1 MKQKIAICQLFPRL
15 GDLAHN
21 LDRHATLIQ
30 KYADC
35 DMICFPELS
44 ATGYFVKDLAY
55 DLALSRDEFASELD
69 SRSGYKTGKP
79 SVIAGF
85 SERAGGHI
93 YNSLFVGSAGESNS
107 HRKIYPPTYG
117 LFDEYRYFSCGEK
130 IDAFTLKSGVKIG
143 VLNCEDA
150 WHQALPYIYSMY
162 GIDLLVICAA
172 SPARG
177 VSGNAEGSPWNVK
190 LWQRLISSYAHLYG
204 LYIVYVNRAGVE
216 DGINF
221 SGCSCVVTP
230 LGDITNMLAQFDED
244 ELVVELDIKKARI
257 EKAQNSYLKED
268 DPFLTIR
275 ELERALRHRRESA
288 Q

>member
-1 MKQKIAICQLFPRL
+1 MKNKIAICQLFPKL
-15 GDLAHN
+15 GAIDYN
-21 LDRHATLIQ
+21 LNRHAALIN
-30 KYADC
+30 KYEAC
-35 DMICFPELS
+35 DLVCFPELS

-55 DLALSRDEFASELD
+55 DLALSKSEFASELD
-69 SRSGYKTGKP
+69 SRSGYKKKKT

-85 SERAGGHI
+85 SERSNGHI
-93 YNSLFVGSAGESNS
+93 YNSLFVGSGDETYS
-107 HRKIYPPTYG
+107 HHKIYPPTYG
-117 LFDEYRYFSCGEK
+117 LFDEYRYFSCGER
-130 IDAFTLKSGVKIG
+130 IDSFKLKNGVNIG

-221 SGCSCVVTP
+221 SGCSCVVNP
-230 LGDITNMLAQFDED
+230 LGDITDILAQFDED
-244 ELVVELDIKKARI
+244 ESVVEIDIKKARI

-275 ELERALRHRRESA
+275 ELERAMRYRRECF
-288 Q
+288 

>member
-1 MKQKIAICQLFPRL
+1 VKQKIAICQLFPKL
-15 GDLAHN
+15 GDLDHN
-21 LDRHATLIQ
+21 LSRHAELI
-30 KYADC
+30 KKHADC
-35 DMICFPELS
+35 DLVCFPELS

-55 DLALSRDEFASELD
+55 DLALSRGEFAAELNA
-69 SRSGYKTGKP
+69 RSGYMQGRP
-79 SVIAGF
+79 SIIAGF
-85 SERAGGHI
+85 SERSNGHI
-93 YNSLFVGSAGESNS
+93 YNSLFVGSADRTFS
-107 HRKIYPPTYG
+107 HKKIYPPTYG
-117 LFDEYRYFSCGEK
+117 LFDEYRYFSCGEQ
-130 IDAFTLKSGVKIG
+130 IDAFTLKSGVNIG

-221 SGCSCVVTP
+221 SGCSCVVNP
-230 LGDITNMLAQFDED
+230 LGDITDMLAQFDED

-275 ELERALRHRRESA
+275 ELERAMRHRRESSK
-288 Q
+288 